1 MVTVL
6 LLAGGKSR
14 RMGTDKALMR
24 GGVERLRQ
32 LAIQCHADRIVT
44 LCGIKERE
52 RMFKG
57 EVWVDPLACGTLS
70 EVIEWALS
78 LIEGDVQL
86 ICCDAFNLEKDG
98 LQRLI
103 SSGGGVPIDEEGN
116 RQPLLANCPKEWT
129 MSKSDGTVSSLFQ
142 ELESLD
148 LGLLSGQMKNFNSP
162 ED

>member
-6 LLAGGKSR
+6 LLAGGRSR

-44 LCGIKERE
+44 LCGAKERE

-57 EVWVDPLACGTLS
+57 EVWADPLACDTLS
-70 EVIEWALS
+70 DVIEWAFS

-86 ICCDAFNLEKDG
+86 ICCDAFNLEKEG
-98 LQRLI
+98 LQRLL
-103 SSGGGVPIDEEGN
+103 SSGGGVPVDEEGN

-129 MSKSDGTVSSLFQ
+129 MRKSNGTVSSLFQ
-142 ELESLD
+142 DLESLD
-148 LGLLSGQMKNFNSP
+148 LGLLSRQMKNFNSP
-162 ED
+162 VD

>member
-6 LLAGGKSR
+6 LLAGGRSR

-32 LAIQCHADRIVT
+32 LAIQCHTDRIVT
-44 LCGIKERE
+44 LCGAKERE
-52 RMFKG
+52 SMFEG
-57 EVWVDPLACGTLS
+57 EVWADPRSCDSLS

-78 LIEGDVQL
+78 LIGGGVQL
-86 ICCDAFNLEKDG
+86 ICCDAFNLEIDG
-98 LQRLI
+98 LQQLI
-103 SSGGGVPIDEEGN
+103 SSGGGVPVDEMGN
-116 RQPLLANCPKEWT
+116 RQPLLANCPKDW
-129 MSKSDGTVSSLFQ
+129 KIGKGDGTVSSLFQ

-148 LGLLSGQMKNFNSP
+148 FGPLSRQMKNFNSP

>member
-6 LLAGGKSR
+6 LLAGGRSR

-32 LAIQCHADRIVT
+32 VAIQCHADKIVT
-44 LCGIKERE
+44 LCGAKERE
-52 RMFKG
+52 SMFKG
-57 EVWVDPLACGTLS
+57 EVWADPLSCTTLS

-78 LIEGDVQL
+78 LIGDSVQF

-98 LQRLI
+98 LQQLI
-103 SSGGGVPIDEEGN
+103 SSGGGVPIDETGN
-116 RQPLLANCPKEWT
+116 RQPLLANCPKDW
-129 MSKSDGTVSSLFQ
+129 SVGKSDGTVSSLFQ

-148 LGLLSGQMKNFNSP
+148 FGPLSYQMKNFNSP